1 MRLRIEIIEGFSLH
15 HLRCSY
21 SPAQERYGHRPMQHY
36 FFPARQPDA
45 VTPGH
50 QRVRLAQM
58 FRDEFGH
65 LEHAHLALA
74 IKYRLERVVG
84 VDHDSFLFVLQA
96 APLDV
101 CPKLFC
107 KLRP

>member
-1 MRLRIEIIEGFSLH
+1 MRLQPGARAVQRTARGNYYLLSLQQ
-15 HLRCSY
+15 
-21 SPAQERYGHRPMQHY
+21 PERQRRAIGGN
-36 FFPARQPDA
+36 PD
-45 VTPGH
+45 
-50 QRVRLAQM
+50 LLQM
-58 FRDEFGH
+58 LRDEFGH

-74 IKYRLERVVG
+74 IKYRPESVVG
-84 VDHDSFLFVLQA
+84 VDHDSFLFVLQT

>member
-1 MRLRIEIIEGFSLH
+1 MQLQPGARAVQRTARG
-15 HLRCSY
+15 SY
-21 SPAQERYGHRPMQHY
+21 Y
-36 FFPARQPDA
+36 FFQACNSPTRQRRAIGGNPD
-45 VTPGH
+45 
-50 QRVRLAQM
+50 LAQM
-58 FRDEFGH
+58 LRDEFGH

-74 IKYRLERVVG
+74 IKYRPERVVG
-84 VDHDSFLFVLQA
+84 VDHDSFLFVLQT